1 MKKSIRK
8 LSQGEIRSF
17 KRKLEEV
24 KELKRRPIVLV
35 VDDVRSLFNIGSF
48 FRTADA
54 FLLEKIYLCGISGR
68 PPQKEIEKTALGT
81 VEAVPWE
88 YFENIGGCLDK
99 LKKEDYQI
107 VALEQTEQS
116 VDYKEAKYDYP
127 LALIVGNEIDGVGEK
142 ALQKTDLAVEIP
154 MEGRASSLNVA
165 NAFAIVIAEIA
176 NKYHGSKN

>member
-1 MKKSIRK
+1 MKKSMRK
-8 LSQGEIRSF
+8 LSQEEIRSF

-24 KELKRRPIVLV
+24 VALKRRPIVLV

-81 VEAVPWE
+81 VEAVPWQYYE
-88 YFENIGGCLDK
+88 KIGDCLED
-99 LKKEDYQI
+99 LKGRGYQI
-107 VALEQTEQS
+107 VALEQTNQS
-116 VDYKEAKYDYP
+116 RDYKEVKYDFP
-127 LALIVGNEIDGVGEK
+127 LALVVGNEIDGVGKVALEK
-142 ALQKTDLAVEIP
+142 ADLAVEID
-154 MEGRASSLNVA
+154 MAGRASSLNVA

-176 NKYHGSKN
+176 NQNRGK

>member
-8 LSQGEIRSF
+8 LSQQEIRSF
-17 KRKLEEV
+17 KRKLDEV
-24 KELKRRPIVLV
+24 VSLERRPMVLV

-54 FLLEKIYLCGISGR
+54 FLLEKIYLCGISGK

-88 YFENIGGCLDK
+88 YFERIGDCLSD
-99 LKKEDYQI
+99 LKERGYEI
-107 VALEQTEQS
+107 IALEQTDKS
-116 VDYKEAKYDYP
+116 KDYRKVKYNFP
-127 LALIVGNEIDGVGEK
+127 LALVVGNEIDGVSKMALEK
-142 ALQKTDLAVEIP
+142 ADLAVEIS

-176 NKYHGSKN
+176 NQNR